1 MDVYQ
6 RRVVVLRAM
15 HNASAGHDVGGAGW
29 GWPGAERV
37 RGLLQV
43 LFFGVTQLHGWR
55 ARALQSR
62 CQSCQVK
69 RSPLLSAHTRR
80 GVSRP
85 LGPRPSLLRNLGGA
99 LGARLS
105 A

>member
-29 GWPGAERV
+29 GWLGAERV

-55 ARALQSR
+55 AWALQWRAPALQWR
-62 CQSCQVK
+62 C
-69 RSPLLSAHTRR
+69 LHTRR
-80 GVSRP
+80 RVSRP
-85 LGPRPSLLRNLGGA
+85 LAPRPSLLRNEYIE
-99 LGARLS
+99 RR
-105 A
+105 